1 MDNEKDIEFIDNFL
15 AGKLNNQEVEDFN
28 KRLSEDPAFKKEY
41 ELLSGISASFNR
53 IKLKNELAD
62 LESKIQQEEK
72 TNDDSQ
78 DDSRLRTAMMDDS
91 QDDSRI
97 VAANRF
103 RLSKRLAIA
112 ATIATIIVSAYFIY
126 QNNNQTE
133 GVLLGAEMILDAR
146 HDSVEQE
153 VIQGD
158 SSRKEQI
165 DEFLND
171 DSENE
176 IPARW
181 FTQKQLEFRFHDLI
195 KKFFQNPDDTAIE
208 RELHDLFSNN
218 HKIHSN
224 IGEVSIR
231 DMTTFVHNEYTFSG
245 ITYDPVIEDLRFGSQ
260 PQNIIFVKIKW

>member
-62 LESKIQQEEK
+62 LESEIQQEEK

-78 DDSRLRTAMMDDS
+78 DVFSMVS
-91 QDDSRI
+91 
-97 VAANRF
+97 ANRF

-165 DEFLND
+165 EEFLND

-176 IPARW
+176 IRARR
-181 FTQKQLEFRFHDLI
+181 FTKKQLEFRFHDLI

-208 RELHDLFSNN
+208 RELHKLFSNN
-218 HKIHSN
+218 HKIHTN
-224 IGEVSIR
+224 NGEESIL
-231 DMTTFVHNEYTFSG
+231 DMITFIQNEYIFEG
-245 ITYDPVIEDLRFGSQ
+245 ITYDPVIEDLRFDSQ
-260 PQNIIFVKIKW
+260 TQNIIFVEIKW

>member
-62 LESKIQQEEK
+62 LESEIQQEEK

-78 DDSRLRTAMMDDS
+78 DVFSMVS
-91 QDDSRI
+91 
-97 VAANRF
+97 ANRF

-208 RELHDLFSNN
+208 RELHKLFSNN
-218 HKIHSN
+218 HKIHTN
-224 IGEVSIR
+224 NGKESIL
-231 DMTTFVHNEYTFSG
+231 DMITFIQNEYIFEG
-245 ITYDPVIEDLRFGSQ
+245 ITYDPVIEDLRFDSQ
-260 PQNIIFVKIKW
+260 TQNIIFVEIKW

>member
-62 LESKIQQEEK
+62 LESEIQQEEK

-78 DDSRLRTAMMDDS
+78 DVFSMVS
-91 QDDSRI
+91 
-97 VAANRF
+97 ANRF

-208 RELHDLFSNN
+208 RELHKLFSNN
-218 HKIHSN
+218 HKIHTN
-224 IGEVSIR
+224 NGEESIL
-231 DMTTFVHNEYTFSG
+231 DMITFIQNEYIFEG
-245 ITYDPVIEDLRFGSQ
+245 ITYDPVIEDLRFDSQ
-260 PQNIIFVKIKW
+260 TQNIIFVEIKW